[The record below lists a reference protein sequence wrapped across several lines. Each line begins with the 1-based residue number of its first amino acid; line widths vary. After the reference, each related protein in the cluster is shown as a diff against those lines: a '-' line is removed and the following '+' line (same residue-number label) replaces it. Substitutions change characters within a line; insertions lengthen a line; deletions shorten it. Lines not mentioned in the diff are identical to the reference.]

1 MFLKNYKIKNKYSAS
16 IEPHEVFLDNLEKNK
31 ETESGFS
38 EKRFEVPLK
47 ERKAYILFS
56 LFILIIV
63 LISTKVFYLQV
74 FEGKNLH
81 ILAEN
86 NKGKIVLIKPERGII
101 YDRNLKKMVLNSP
114 AFDLVCDRRGFPD
127 SSLETKNQIEKLA
140 VILNKDAFDLEKQ
153 INDSQEPVVLIQ
165 ENLSHEIILI
175 LEARIKEFKGCLVED
190 NIIRNYVLGEP
201 FSHLLGYVSRITQDE
216 FNSQKTYAI
225 NDSSGK
231 SGLEKSYEQYLRGIP
246 GKLETQKTAVGI
258 QKNQEIIS
266 EPVSGNNIVLNIDS
280 DLQQKIYEELEKSVK
295 DIGSKKASA
304 VALDPRNGQ
313 VLALVSFPSYDN
325 NLFAKGI
332 SQKDLDLL
340 LNDTSQPFF
349 NRAISAQYPTGST
362 IKPFEA
368 LGALQEKLISP
379 TKLINDPGY
388 IEVKSKYDS
397 SIVYRFG
404 GVTPH
409 GWVDMREAIAVSSNI
424 YFYTI
429 GGGYLDQQGLGPTR
443 IAKYLSLFG
452 WGVKTGIDLPGE
464 FKGFIP
470 SPEWK
475 KEYKKESWWDGDTYN
490 LAIGQSD
497 LQVTPLQL
505 ALAYAT
511 IANGGILYKPQIVN
525 KIIDTST
532 TEPSIVLQ
540 FESEI
545 VRQDFIDKENLK
557 VVQEGM
563 RDGVAKS
570 YGSSYFLNNL
580 PVAVASKTGTAEIGK
595 DGYYNT
601 WVSTYGP
608 YENPNIVLVVTIE
621 EVEGLRSGSLTV
633 AKEVL
638 NWYFSQHK

>member
-1 MFLKNYKIKNKYSAS
+1 MLLKNYKVKNKYSAS
-16 IEPHEVFLDNLEKNK
+16 IEPHEVFLDNLEKDK
-31 ETESGFS
+31 EAESGFS

-47 ERKAYILFS
+47 ERKAYILLA
-56 LFILIIV
+56 LFILVTI
-63 LISTKVFYLQV
+63 LISSKVFYLQV

-81 ILAEN
+81 ALAEN

-101 YDRNLKKMVLNSP
+101 YDRNLKKMLSNSP

-127 SSLETKNQIEKLA
+127 SSLETKDQIEKLSN
-140 VILNKDAFDLEKQ
+140 ILGKDSFDLEKQ
-153 INDSQEPVVLIQ
+153 INDSQEPVVLIK

-175 LEARIKEFKGCLVED
+175 LEARINEFKGCLVEN
-190 NIIRNYVLGEP
+190 NIIRNYVLGES
-201 FSHLLGYVSRITQDE
+201 FSHLLGYVGRITQNE
-216 FNSQKTYAI
+216 FLSQKTYAI

-246 GKLETQKTAVGI
+246 GKLEFQKTAVGI
-258 QKNQEIIS
+258 QK
-266 EPVSGNNIVLNIDS
+266 G
-280 DLQQKIYEELEKSVK
+280 
-295 DIGSKKASA
+295 SA

-340 LNDTSQPFF
+340 LNDNSQPFF

-368 LGALQEKLISP
+368 SGALQEKLISP
-379 TKLINDPGY
+379 IKLINDPGF
-388 IEVKSKYDS
+388 IEVKSKYDP

-429 GGGYLDQQGLGPTR
+429 GGGYLDQQGLGPTK

-452 WGVKTGIDLPGE
+452 WGEKTGIDLPGE

-511 IANGGILYKPQIVN
+511 IANGGTLYKPQIVN

-532 TEPSIVLQ
+532 QEPMIVKQ
-540 FESEI
+540 FEPEI
-545 VRQDFIDKENLK
+545 VRQGFIDKENLK
-557 VVQEGM
+557 VIQEGM

-570 YGSSYFLNNL
+570 YGSSYFLNSL

-601 WVSTYGP
+601 WASVYGP
-608 YENPNIVLVVTIE
+608 YENPNIVLIVTIE

-638 NWYFSQHK
+638 NWYFSQS